1 MSNSNSRFL
10 GYAVHTD
17 LLSHFLNSIK
27 DLNKSNIIQVSIDG
41 PSVNL
46 KFYTE
51 LVKTWQE
58 AQLTSVDIGTCSLH
72 VIHGAFETA
81 IESSNWEMKNFLK
94 GNIAP

>member
-27 DLNKSNIIQVSIDG
+27 DLNKSNIIQVSMDG
-41 PSVNL
+41 RNVNL

-51 LVKTWQE
+51 LVKTW
-58 AQLTSVDIGTCSLH
+58 
-72 VIHGAFETA
+72 
-81 IESSNWEMKNFLK
+81 
-94 GNIAP
+94 